1 MYEYIISSLSDLHLK
16 TGFYRLILFFFHTL
30 HLMQCPPNHG
40 LGSSKLHSFTSS
52 IRHQPWAKVA
62 ATQPFKRKSCA
73 GCDRHN
79 RKQGSCALLLCT
91 HLRAN
96 LRVHSSRAHALRGKK
111 ITSSWKIALVPR
123 RRKERYHLFFIF
135 LGKNDVIFIL
145 FWNVENKD

>member
-1 MYEYIISSLSDLHLK
+1 MYKYIISSLSDLHLK

-111 ITSSWKIALVPR
+111 ITLFMKDSSCSSQKERKISLVFYFSWKNMMLFFYFILK
-123 RRKERYHLFFIF
+123 RRK
-135 LGKNDVIFIL
+135 
-145 FWNVENKD
+145 

>member
-91 HLRAN
+91 HLR
-96 LRVHSSRAHALRGKK
+96 VYSM
-111 ITSSWKIALVPR
+111 
-123 RRKERYHLFFIF
+123 
-135 LGKNDVIFIL
+135 
-145 FWNVENKD
+145 